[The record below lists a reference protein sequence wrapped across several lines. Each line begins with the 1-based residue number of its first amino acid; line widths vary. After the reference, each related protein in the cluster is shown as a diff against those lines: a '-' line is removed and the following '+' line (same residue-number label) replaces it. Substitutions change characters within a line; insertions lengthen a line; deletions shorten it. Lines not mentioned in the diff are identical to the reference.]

1 MTDSSQTK
9 KQAVQFEASVS
20 KAFMAQALGVADD
33 DPLVAFMQ
41 VCAAMRQGFEQSL
54 NLQFKVSQL
63 TPAELRR
70 TAVLIRE
77 QFANPA
83 WTGNK

>member
-1 MTDSSQTK
+1 
-9 KQAVQFEASVS
+9 
-20 KAFMAQALGVADD
+20 
-33 DPLVAFMQ
+33 
-41 VCAAMRQGFEQSL
+41 MRQGFEQSL

-63 TPAELRR
+63 TSAELRR

-83 WTGNK
+83 WTGSK